1 MKRSIE
7 HKVGSGFSA
16 SRAGLVADLR
26 RLGVAYGDTVMVH
39 ASLKSVG
46 PVDGGPAELACA
58 LLEAVG
64 PEGTI
69 LAYVSWDRSPYEETL
84 NGAQLDPAAKSAW
97 PAFDP
102 ASAGVYIGFGALNA
116 YLVALPGARRSGNP
130 DASVVAVGRVAEKL
144 TAEHR
149 LDSGYG
155 PGSPMER
162 LVGLGG
168 KVLLLGAPPSTVTVL
183 HYAEAIAPIDGKRR
197 VTTEM
202 PLLDADGNKVWHRAE
217 DFDSNGILDCYAIE
231 GEADA
236 VERIAR
242 DYLALGRHHSGRVGR
257 AASILVDARD
267 IVDYGV
273 KWLIERHG

>member
-1 MKRSIE
+1 MKSPIE
-7 HKVGSGFSA
+7 QGAEGEMSA
-16 SRAGLVADLR
+16 SRAGLIADLR
-26 RLGVAYGDTVMVH
+26 RLGIACGDAVMVH
-39 ASLKSVG
+39 ASLKAVG
-46 PVDGGPAELACA
+46 PVDGGPAELARA

-64 PEGTI
+64 PGGTV
-69 LAYVSWDRSPYEETL
+69 LAYASWDRSPYEETL
-84 NGAQLDPAAKSAW
+84 NGAALDPVAKSTW

-130 DASVVAVGRVAEKL
+130 DASVVAVGQAAEYL
-144 TAEHR
+144 TAEHP

-155 PGSPMER
+155 PASPMER

-217 DFDSNGILDCYAIE
+217 DFDSNGILDCYAIK

-257 AASILVDARD
+257 AASTLIDARD

-273 KWLIERHG
+273 AWLIERHG